1 MGHIRSKDTVAPLR
15 DSSTV
20 APQQVADPTSLDD
33 RKHPERSSRR
43 MHHHRASPTVK
54 DHRRRQAGPA
64 GDEEH
69 REHQSVLEPPAYQPH
84 QRNAP
89 GGMTPPTTTAPPQ
102 HRKRPSTS
110 RGPWHTAPAPPTA
123 SERQMERAAHRRVP
137 LMTFGSGLPC
147 GPARS
152 PIVFPS
158 PLQAQHHHPSTQKRR
173 GGGTH
178 IRPSHR
184 AGCSQ
189 AGSINDLWARTRLGV
204 GSLLRL
210 SFLTLCRSSTRP

>member
-1 MGHIRSKDTVAPLR
+1 
-15 DSSTV
+15 
-20 APQQVADPTSLDD
+20 
-33 RKHPERSSRR
+33 
-43 MHHHRASPTVK
+43 
-54 DHRRRQAGPA
+54 
-64 GDEEH
+64 
-69 REHQSVLEPPAYQPH
+69 
-84 QRNAP
+84 
-89 GGMTPPTTTAPPQ
+89 
-102 HRKRPSTS
+102 
-110 RGPWHTAPAPPTA
+110 
-123 SERQMERAAHRRVP
+123 MERAAHRRVP

-158 PLQAQHHHPSTQKRR
+158 PLQAQPHHQHHPSTQKRR

-184 AGCSQ
+184 AGCLQ
-189 AGSINDLWARTRLGV
+189 ASSINDLRARTRLGVGSLLRLSFLPSAGPAPGPDPACTHQHQPSTRRRRGGGTYARPSHRAGCSQPSSINDLRARTRLWV

>member
-1 MGHIRSKDTVAPLR
+1 
-15 DSSTV
+15 
-20 APQQVADPTSLDD
+20 
-33 RKHPERSSRR
+33 
-43 MHHHRASPTVK
+43 
-54 DHRRRQAGPA
+54 
-64 GDEEH
+64 
-69 REHQSVLEPPAYQPH
+69 
-84 QRNAP
+84 
-89 GGMTPPTTTAPPQ
+89 
-102 HRKRPSTS
+102 
-110 RGPWHTAPAPPTA
+110 
-123 SERQMERAAHRRVP
+123 MERAAHRRVP

-158 PLQAQHHHPSTQKRR
+158 PLQAQPHHQHHPSTQKRH

-189 AGSINDLWARTRLGV
+189 ASSINDLRARTRRWV
-204 GSLLRL
+204 GSLLRF